1 MTNQKYNKLSNT
13 FETGLPDHQKPILTV
28 AKSGSFEERP
38 REKIHRS
45 YTSFKIERHNNNLFM
60 TTELRKAMMKRSHLK
75 NRYDKNRNYENWY
88 LNEKQRDFCVSF
100 LRKKKNYLE
109 NVKIQ
114 DITDNKKFWKTIRS
128 YFSGKGYKQTRIT
141 IVKKDS
147 IITDEK
153 NATLMNNYFINIK
166 KNVDLKPLT
175 VSNAYDIDEITQ
187 HLEDHISICNI
198 KEAYSE
204 I

>member
-1 MTNQKYNKLSNT
+1 M
-13 FETGLPDHQKPILTV
+13 
-28 AKSGSFEERP
+28 
-38 REKIHRS
+38 
-45 YTSFKIERHNNNLFM
+45 
-60 TTELRKAMMKRSHLK
+60 
-75 NRYDKNRNYENWY
+75 
-88 LNEKQRDFCVSF
+88 
-100 LRKKKNYLE
+100 
-109 NVKIQ
+109 KIQ
-114 DITDNKKFWKTIRS
+114 DITDNTKFWKTIRS
-128 YFSGKGYKQTRIT
+128 YFSGKGYKQTKIT
-141 IVKKDS
+141 IAKKDS